1 MKKNYATYL
10 SPHELEVQYERLTL
24 KDDFIFGKV
33 MQEPCNCVEM
43 LQRLT
48 GNVIGDNISI
58 NNQKAIKVA
67 VDGKAVRYDVYVED
81 EATGLYDAEMQQ
93 NDNRAVLPK
102 RSRFYQGL
110 MYLNHL
116 ETGDEY
122 SELLDSYVIFI
133 CTFDPFDKGLYCYE
147 FENVCKGFDDM
158 KDIYLGDGRKI
169 LIYNTKGTVCNVD
182 KNTENFLRYIET
194 GEICDDYTEGLEHSV
209 SRARCNKEWRVEYM
223 KTFCHDADV
232 RREGIEIGKEIGMSQ
247 GQDKKLVE
255 IVCRKLRKGKSIENI
270 AYELEENTATIKQ
283 ICHIAN
289 EFTPDYDENKVF
301 LRYLEL
307 ENNFSE

>member
-1 MKKNYATYL
+1 MKRNYATYL

-33 MQEPCNCVEM
+33 MQEPSNCVEM

-48 GNVIGDNISI
+48 GNVIGDNVSI

-67 VDGKAVRYDVYVED
+67 VDGKAARYDVYVED
-81 EATGLYDAEMQQ
+81 EVTGLYDAEMQQ

-110 MYLNHL
+110 MDLNHL

-133 CTFDPFDKGLYCYE
+133 CTFDPFDKGLCCYE

-158 KDIYLGDGRKI
+158 KDIYLGYGRKI
-169 LIYNTKGTVCNVD
+169 LIYNTKGTVCDVD
-182 KNTENFLRYIET
+182 KGTENFLRYIET
-194 GEICDDYTEGLEHSV
+194 GEICDDYTEGLERSV
-209 SRARCNKEWRVEYM
+209 SKARCNKEWRVEYM

-232 RREGIEIGKEIGMSQ
+232 RREGIEIGKEIGLSQ
-247 GQDKKLVE
+247 GQDKKL
-255 IVCRKLRKGKSIENI
+255 IVQICRKLRKGKSVESI
-270 AYELEENTATIKQ
+270 AEELEEDVSVVVN
-283 ICHIAN
+283 ICDIASA
-289 EFTPDYDENKVF
+289 FAPDYDEEKI
-301 LRYLEL
+301 LEKYL
-307 ENNFSE
+307 S

>member
-1 MKKNYATYL
+1 MNRSYVTYL

-33 MQEPCNCVEM
+33 MQEPSNCVEM

-48 GNVIGDNISI
+48 GNVIDNNISI

-81 EATGLYDAEMQQ
+81 EVTGLYDAEMQQ

-110 MYLNHL
+110 MDLNNL
-116 ETGDEY
+116 EIGDEY

-133 CTFDPFDKGLYCYE
+133 CTFDPFDKGLCCYK
-147 FENVCKGFDDM
+147 FENICKGVGDLE
-158 KDIYLGDGRKI
+158 DIYLGDGRKI
-169 LIYNTKGTVCNVD
+169 LIYNTKGIVRNID
-182 KNTENFLRYIET
+182 KNTEHFLNYIET
-194 GEICDDYTEGLEHSV
+194 GEICDDYTEGLERSV
-209 SRARCNKEWRVEYM
+209 SKARCNKEWRVEYM

-232 RREGIEIGKEIGMSQ
+232 RREGKEIGRRET
-247 GQDKKLVE
+247 LVE
-255 IVCRKLRKGKSIENI
+255 MVCPKLRKGKSAEVISAELDIDINIINHLCNI
-270 AYELEENTATIKQ
+270 ASSFAPN
-283 ICHIAN
+283 
-289 EFTPDYDENKVF
+289 YDEDKI
-301 LRYLEL
+301 LDKYL
-307 ENNFSE
+307 SEYFN

>member
-10 SPHELEVQYERLTL
+10 SPHELEAQYERLTL

-33 MQEPCNCVEM
+33 MQEPSNCVEM

-48 GNVIGDNISI
+48 GNVIGDNVSI

-81 EATGLYDAEMQQ
+81 EVTGLYDAEMQQ

-110 MYLNHL
+110 MDLNHL

-133 CTFDPFDKGLYCYE
+133 CTFDPFDKGLCCYE
-147 FENVCKGFDDM
+147 FENICKGFDDM
-158 KDIYLGDGRKI
+158 GDIYLGDGRKI

-182 KNTENFLRYIET
+182 KDTENFLKYIET
-194 GEICDDYTEGLEHSV
+194 GEICDDYTEGLERSV

-232 RREGIEIGKEIGMSQ
+232 RREGKEIGIEIGKEIG
-247 GQDKKLVE
+247 KEAKLIE
-255 IVCRKLRKGKSIENI
+255 IVCRKLRKGKTVDIISNELDEDVMLVNNICNI
-270 AYELEENTATIKQ
+270 ASSFAPN
-283 ICHIAN
+283 
-289 EFTPDYDENKVF
+289 YDEEKI
-301 LRYLEL
+301 LDKYLDEYF
-307 ENNFSE
+307 N

>member
-1 MKKNYATYL
+1 MNRSYVTYL

-33 MQEPCNCVEM
+33 MQEPSNCVEM

-48 GNVIGDNISI
+48 GNVIGNNISI

-81 EATGLYDAEMQQ
+81 EVTGLYDAEMQQ

-110 MYLNHL
+110 MDLNNL
-116 ETGDEY
+116 EIGDEY

-133 CTFDPFDKGLYCYE
+133 CTFDPFDKGLCCYK
-147 FENVCKGFDDM
+147 FENICKGVGDLE
-158 KDIYLGDGRKI
+158 DIYLGDGRKI
-169 LIYNTKGTVCNVD
+169 LIYNTKGIVRNID
-182 KNTENFLRYIET
+182 KNTENFLKYIET
-194 GEICDDYTEGLEHSV
+194 GEICDDYTEGLERSV
-209 SRARCNKEWRVEYM
+209 SKARCNKEWRVEYM

-232 RREGIEIGKEIGMSQ
+232 RREGKEIGRRET
-247 GQDKKLVE
+247 LVE
-255 IVCRKLRKGKSIENI
+255 MVCPKLRKGKSAEVISTELDIDINIINHLCNI
-270 AYELEENTATIKQ
+270 ASSFAPN
-283 ICHIAN
+283 
-289 EFTPDYDENKVF
+289 YDEDKI
-301 LRYLEL
+301 LDKYLAEY
-307 ENNFSE
+307 FD